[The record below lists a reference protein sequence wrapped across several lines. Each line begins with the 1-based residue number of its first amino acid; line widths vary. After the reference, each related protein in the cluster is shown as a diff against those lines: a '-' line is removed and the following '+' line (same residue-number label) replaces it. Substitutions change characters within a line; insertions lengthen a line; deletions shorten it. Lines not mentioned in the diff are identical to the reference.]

1 MSRFVL
7 CVCQI
12 MTATDGCVDSP
23 WWTPPNSAL
32 ADVTNSPLGVTSLPA
47 DDVTASEDGTTNE
60 ALDLS
65 RHQTFTAASTS
76 SDDVTAGA
84 VSGPGW
90 CDVTD
95 DDDDDDDDGCEHQAM
110 MSLTTTTPYR
120 KRSCT
125 GVEIFASVRCDL
137 SGFFIHEAF
146 SFATVGYWI

>member
-1 MSRFVL
+1 
-7 CVCQI
+7 

-23 WWTPPNSAL
+23 SLTPPNSAL
-32 ADVTNSPLGVTSLPA
+32 ADVTNSPLGVTSSLPA
-47 DDVTASEDGTTNE
+47 DDVTNE

-65 RHQTFTAASTS
+65 RHQSFIAASTS

-95 DDDDDDDDGCEHQAM
+95 DDDDDCEQRTM
-110 MSLTTTTPYR
+110 MSLTTRTPFR

-125 GVEIFASVRCDL
+125 GEEHICSL
-137 SGFFIHEAF
+137 
-146 SFATVGYWI
+146 